1 MSISAIFTIL
11 ANSKNETSSMERQT
25 QHVLGFVQVHMGID
39 WAILGVVR
47 VARGIVRLFQG
58 VVSGI
63 GRLSTI
69 CLDMSYYF

>member
-1 MSISAIFTIL
+1 MRVSAIFTIL

-47 VARGIVRLFQG
+47 VARGIVRLFQR

-63 GRLSTI
+63 GGYRR
-69 CLDMSYYF
+69 FV

>member
-1 MSISAIFTIL
+1 MKL
-11 ANSKNETSSMERQT
+11 RQWKEKT
-25 QHVLGFVQVHMGID
+25 QVVLGIVRVLMRMD
-39 WAILGVVR
+39 WAVLGVVR
-47 VARGIVRLFQG
+47 IARGIVRLFQG

>member
-1 MSISAIFTIL
+1 M
-11 ANSKNETSSMERQT
+11 
-25 QHVLGFVQVHMGID
+25 LGIVQVLMGID